1 MNAILK
7 QIVTP
12 ERFLEM
18 EKDEHTKY
26 ELIDGIICM
35 SPSPTFEHQK
45 IASRLVIELG
55 NFFLDR
61 DCTVVH
67 ELDVRVGND
76 VFRPDVMVFCDE
88 NLELPEIVIEVLSP
102 STAKRD
108 LGIKVAKYEQ
118 AGIKEYWIVDIKSR
132 TVIVH
137 DYVNEVSAILT
148 ADELLSS
155 KLYPEMQ
162 IEIAKFFA

>member
-1 MNAILK
+1 MNAVVEPSLT
-7 QIVTP
+7 V
-12 ERFLEM
+12 EDFLAM

-35 SPSPTFEHQK
+35 SPSPSFEHQK
-45 IASRLVIELG
+45 VASKFVFLLSS
-55 NFFLDR
+55 FFAER
-61 DCTVVH
+61 GCTVIH
-67 ELDVRVGND
+67 EFDIRYEND

-88 NLELPEIVIEVLSP
+88 NLEMPEIVVEVLSP

-108 LGIKVAKYEQ
+108 LGIKVAKYEV

-132 TVIVH
+132 TVTVH
-137 DYVNEVSAILT
+137 DYVNAVSMILT
-148 ADELLSS
+148 ADELLTT

-162 IEIAKFFA
+162 IEIAKFFS

>member
-1 MNAILK
+1 MNAIRDK
-7 QIVTP
+7 IITAEQ
-12 ERFLEM
+12 FLAM
-18 EKDEHTKY
+18 EKDEHAKY
-26 ELIDGIICM
+26 ELIDGTICM

-45 IASRLVIELG
+45 IASRFVVELAI
-55 NFFLDR
+55 FFADYG
-61 DCTVVH
+61 CTVIH
-67 ELDVRVGND
+67 ELDIRAEKD

-108 LGIKVAKYEQ
+108 LGIKVAKYET

-132 TVIVH
+132 TITVH
-137 DYVNEVSAILT
+137 DYVNEVSMILT
-148 ADELLSS
+148 ADELLTT
-155 KLYPEMQ
+155 KLYPAMQ

>member
-1 MNAILK
+1 
-7 QIVTP
+7 
-12 ERFLEM
+12 M

-26 ELIDGIICM
+26 EFIDGIICM

-45 IASRLVIELG
+45 IASRFVMELG
-55 NFFLDR
+55 NFFSEYG
-61 DCTVVH
+61 CTVVH
-67 ELDVRVGND
+67 ELDICAGRD
-76 VFRPDVMVFCDE
+76 VFRPDVMVFCKD

-108 LGIKVAKYEQ
+108 LGIKVAKYEA

-132 TVIVH
+132 TVTVH
-137 DYVNEVSAILT
+137 DYLNEVSMILI
-148 ADELLSS
+148 ADEFLTT
-155 KLYPEMQ
+155 KLYPAMQ

>member
-1 MNAILK
+1 MNAIRDK
-7 QIVTP
+7 IITAEQ
-12 ERFLEM
+12 FLAM
-18 EKDEHTKY
+18 EKDEHAKY
-26 ELIDGIICM
+26 ELIDGIIFM

-45 IASRLVIELG
+45 IASRFVIELG
-55 NFFLDR
+55 NFFSDYG
-61 DCTVVH
+61 CTVVH
-67 ELDVRVGND
+67 ELDICAGRD

-108 LGIKVAKYEQ
+108 LGIKVAKYEA

-132 TVIVH
+132 TVTVH
-137 DYVNEVSAILT
+137 DYVNEVSMILT
-148 ADELLSS
+148 ADEFLTT
-155 KLYPEMQ
+155 KLYPAMQ

>member
-1 MNAILK
+1 MNAISDKILTAE
-7 QIVTP
+7 Q
-12 ERFLEM
+12 FLTM
-18 EKDEHTKY
+18 EKDEHAKY

-45 IASRLVIELG
+45 VASKFVIELG
-55 NFFLDR
+55 KFFANHG
-61 DCTVVH
+61 CTVVH
-67 ELDVRVGND
+67 ELDVRAGED
-76 VFRPDVMVFCDE
+76 VFRPDVMVFCDD

-108 LGIKVAKYEQ
+108 LGIKVAKYET

-132 TVIVH
+132 TVTVH
-137 DYVNEVSAILT
+137 DYVNEVSMILT
-148 ADELLSS
+148 ADEILTT
-155 KLYPEMQ
+155 KLYPAMQ

>member
-1 MNAILK
+1 
-7 QIVTP
+7 
-12 ERFLEM
+12 M

-26 ELIDGIICM
+26 EFIDGIICM

-45 IASRLVIELG
+45 IASRFVMELG
-55 NFFLDR
+55 NFFSEYG
-61 DCTVVH
+61 CTVVH
-67 ELDVRVGND
+67 ELDICAGRD
-76 VFRPDVMVFCDE
+76 VFRPDVMVFCND

-108 LGIKVAKYEQ
+108 LGIKVAKYEA

-132 TVIVH
+132 TVTVH
-137 DYVNEVSAILT
+137 DYLNEVSMILI
-148 ADELLSS
+148 ADEFLTT
-155 KLYPEMQ
+155 KLYPAMQ